1 MRTKAGKFRQD
12 DYDQND
18 NFAINKI
25 QKYLLKNNFI
35 IEEKDQE
42 DFDIDIIAHKDGL
55 KYRIEAEVKNT
66 FFTDS
71 DSYPFNT
78 VSFLGRKKKYSN
90 EGLFYYF
97 LLCKKNNSFLYCTS
111 DIIYQE
117 KYKEIKE
124 VNTVHRFGT
133 DVFYR
138 VPKQLCNFRTFNQ

>member
-1 MRTKAGKFRQD
+1 MIRTKAGVFRKD
-12 DYDQND
+12 SYDEND
-18 NFAINKI
+18 KFAINRI
-25 QKYLLKNNFI
+25 QKYLSKKNFI
-35 IEEKDQE
+35 IEEKKQE
-42 DFDIDIIAHKDGL
+42 NFDIDIVAYRNGL

-66 FFTDS
+66 FFTDL
-71 DSYPFNT
+71 DSFPFNT

-117 KYKEIKE
+117 KYKEIKG
-124 VNTVHRFGT
+124 VNTMHRFGT

-138 VPKQLCNFRTFNQ
+138 VPKEKCFFRYF

>member
-1 MRTKAGKFRQD
+1 MKG
-12 DYDQND
+12 YVYG
-18 NFAINKI
+18 I
-25 QKYLLKNNFI
+25 
-35 IEEKDQE
+35 
-42 DFDIDIIAHKDGL
+42 
-55 KYRIEAEVKNT
+55 
-66 FFTDS
+66 
-71 DSYPFNT
+71 
-78 VSFLGRKKKYSN
+78 
-90 EGLFYYF
+90 F